1 MNKKNIVKNK
11 ESKTEID
18 YSFKYI
24 YYEDNETLTQD
35 NSIKNIDVSQ
45 NTKKYIEINIRNV
58 YENFFNVNNE
68 GQIGNNLGLSVT
80 PTSLSQDEVN
90 VGDPNKP
97 LWRNALIG
105 RLGEISSSGDL
116 NLEVRPIENSSTIYD
131 FVDNEYLENLN
142 DKSLNNDEL
151 NLFNTID
158 IIDSYTSYLQEDV
171 NSSDI
176 ENVFSFYNIDI
187 NDNNIESYNNFIEF
201 SKQSKNLTSSLLFND
216 NIVKIKSKSLLKNK
230 RIVDNLN
237 AYRKLFVRNTSKITR
252 ANNDLESSI
261 NNNIFRFIFGSYR
274 DSIIKNENIFIGY
287 LVKKYLKSGEDFQL
301 KDARFFYK
309 NNQIKS
315 LEEVEDN
322 FTMRDEG
329 VKYGQ
334 VYKYIIYPV
343 TFSVFDSNE
352 NDNFKE
358 AYLLCNNPIVTEN
371 IVCEEFLRPPP
382 PINLNGFYNK
392 NNKVFYLEW
401 DLPVNDQQDIK
412 GFQIFKRFSI
422 EQPYSLVSQIE
433 SHNVNDF
440 YTRNAN
446 VNESKLI
453 RNENKL
459 ILEYH
464 DKDFDPSKLN
474 IYTICSIDAHG
485 LVSNYSSQIGYLYN
499 YLKNETKADLISYQ
513 GAPLFY
519 PNLMIPK
526 KTIFIDNDEKIVT
539 ITPKVYKKRK
549 FTLMATPDVL
559 KYKTISAMQ
568 VSDDKNLY
576 KTGDKS
582 FYKFSMFRANNNSL
596 FEDKIKIVDFDEN

>member
-1 MNKKNIVKNK
+1 MNKKNIIKNK
-11 ESKTEID
+11 DSKIEIE

-24 YYEDNETLTQD
+24 YYEENETLTND
-35 NSIKNIDVSQ
+35 NVIKVIDISQ
-45 NTKKYIEINIRNV
+45 NTKKYIEINSRNL
-58 YENFFNVNNE
+58 YKNIFNVTTEMQQISNE
-68 GQIGNNLGLSVT
+68 SVRLDYDPVSINYEESERGT
-80 PTSLSQDEVN
+80 PDKPFYDMIISGSNVELETSLATSYEQN
-90 VGDPNKP
+90 F
-97 LWRNALIG
+97 LSL
-105 RLGEISSSGDL
+105 
-116 NLEVRPIENSSTIYD
+116 YD
-131 FVDNEYLENLN
+131 FIDIDYFNSINN
-142 DKSLNNDEL
+142 KSLTKEEL
-151 NLFNTID
+151 NLFNTVDKID
-158 IIDSYTSYLQEDV
+158 KHTSYFQEDI
-171 NSSDI
+171 NDI
-176 ENVFSFYNIDI
+176 DLEKSFNFYNINIDDFD
-187 NDNNIESYNNFIEF
+187 NDSYNKFIDF
-201 SKQSKNLTSSLLFND
+201 KKKNKSLISNLSFD
-216 NIVKIKSKSLLKNK
+216 ENISAIKSNSLFKNK
-230 RIVDNLN
+230 RVVDNIN
-237 AYRKLFVRNTSKITR
+237 SYKKIFSFDQEKTTKDSSKL
-252 ANNDLESSI
+252 SSII
-261 NNNIFRFIFGSYR
+261 NNNIFRFIFGSYKNHA
-274 DSIIKNENIFIGY
+274 IKNENAFIGY
-287 LVKKYLKSGEDFQL
+287 LVKKYIKNEDDNFQL
-301 KDARFFYK
+301 KDSRFFYVNK
-309 NNQIKS
+309 QSKS
-315 LEEVEDN
+315 SEEVEDN
-322 FTMRDEG
+322 FTMKDEA
-329 VKYGQ
+329 VQYGKI
-334 VYKYIIYPV
+334 YKYVIYPV
-343 TFSVFDSNE
+343 TLSIFDSNE

-358 AYLLCNNPIVTEN
+358 AYLLCSNPVITED

-382 PINLNGFYNK
+382 PINLSGFYNK

-422 EQPYSLVSQIE
+422 NQPYSLVSQVE

-440 YTRNAN
+440 YTRNVN
-446 VNESKLI
+446 VNESKII

-485 LVSNYSSQIGYLYN
+485 LVSNYSSQIGYLYS

-559 KYKTISAMQ
+559 EYKTVSAMQ
-568 VSDDKNLY
+568 VSNDKNLY

-596 FEDKIKIVDFDEN
+596 FEDKIKIVGFDEN

>member
-1 MNKKNIVKNK
+1 
-11 ESKTEID
+11 
-18 YSFKYI
+18 
-24 YYEDNETLTQD
+24 
-35 NSIKNIDVSQ
+35 
-45 NTKKYIEINIRNV
+45 
-58 YENFFNVNNE
+58 
-68 GQIGNNLGLSVT
+68 VT
-80 PTSLSQDEVN
+80 PASVSEELINTGTD
-90 VGDPNKP
+90 GKP
-97 LWRNALIG
+97 LVVRRDLVG
-105 RLGEISSSGDL
+105 RLGEISISG
-116 NLEVRPIENSSTIYD
+116 NLSLELRPTENSLTIYD
-131 FVDNEYLENLN
+131 FVDNDYLENLN
-142 DKSLNNDEL
+142 DKSLNNNEL

-158 IIDSYTSYLQEDV
+158 NIDSYTSYLQEDV

-176 ENVFSFYNIDI
+176 ENVFKFYNIDI
-187 NDNNIESYNNFIEF
+187 NDNNVEAYNNFIEF
-201 SKQSKNLTSSLLFND
+201 SKQSKSLTSNLLFND
-216 NIVKIKSKSLLKNK
+216 KITKIKSKSLLKNN
-230 RIVDNLN
+230 RVVDNLN
-237 AYRKLFVRNTSKITR
+237 TYSKLFTSNVNKTTR

-261 NNNIFRFIFGSYR
+261 NNNIFRFIFGSYK
-274 DSIIKNENIFIGY
+274 DLAIKNENIFIGY
-287 LVKKYLKSGEDFQL
+287 LVKKYIKNEEDFQL

-309 NNQIKS
+309 KS
-315 LEEVEDN
+315 QTRSFEEVEDN

-329 VKYGQ
+329 VKYGK
-334 VYKYIIYPV
+334 VYKYVIYPV
-343 TFSVFDSNE
+343 TFSVFDANE

-358 AYLLCNNPIVTEN
+358 AYLLCSNPIVTED

-382 PINLNGFYNK
+382 PINLSGFYNK

-422 EQPYSLVSQIE
+422 DQPYSLVAQVE

-440 YTRNAN
+440 YTRNVN

-559 KYKTISAMQ
+559 EYKTVSAMQ
-568 VSDDKNLY
+568 ESDNKKLY